1 MKKFVF
7 QLDALFKIKAAQKE
21 KLQKEYSEAEISRVN
36 AVRKKELLEKKM
48 EDENTGYQARVKKGM
63 TAGEI
68 GANSVFFEDLQK
80 QQKTAEADAKRA
92 GENAERKQ
100 RELLEIFREIKTLE
114 KLREKQYEAYLA
126 EAEKREESVIE
137 DILSFNLEKNA
148 EGKAVR

>member
-21 KLQKEYSEAEISRVN
+21 KLQKEYSEAEISRIN

-148 EGKAVR
+148 EGKAAR